1 MRWLQAQ
8 PNGARIVVVG
18 LAVLQSLALA
28 ACERD
33 EPIYYVDGARPS
45 PGANSGVATEGQPP
59 AGCVPWS
66 SERRDVYVCGP
77 VPDSFEPA
85 PPPGDIL
92 DYPAVCDIGAAIFRK
107 EAEALMVRNAL
118 STLPVID
125 VASCG
130 AAGLGS
136 AQEGHWMAKFALA
149 NPKDVRPYRSV
160 VLRNFTLDGSG
171 DQRLAGVTLSEEP
184 WPTG

>member
-28 ACERD
+28 GCERD

-107 EAEALMVRNAL
+107 EAEALMVRNAFQRSPS
-118 STLPVID
+118 STSQ
-125 VASCG
+125 VAG
-130 AAGLGS
+130 PRGLVAHRKATGWQS
-136 AQEGHWMAKFALA
+136 SRWPIQRTSVRTVVSFFATSRWTEA
-149 NPKDVRPYRSV
+149 
-160 VLRNFTLDGSG
+160 
-171 DQRLAGVTLSEEP
+171 VTSD
-184 WPTG
+184 